1 MEYSPRIEQLI
12 TELLAARG
20 AVAPENLPGI
30 PDEDGA
36 RFLAHY
42 AEVSSGGAASWD
54 GARLS
59 AGSVPQSSPAE
70 RPVAASGPTP
80 PNTSG
85 FTSTRSPVD
94 EILSAPVGESMLDT
108 KPAGRPVP
116 MWMWL
121 LPLTFLLPGGVI
133 AWWMTRET
141 NRTISWLLLLTGV
154 VMTIITVASGPIVR
168 DMMAPIIQSVT
179 M

>member
-12 TELLAARG
+12 SELLAARG
-20 AVAPENLPGI
+20 TVAPESLPGI

-36 RFLAHY
+36 QFLAHY
-42 AEVSSGGAASWD
+42 AAVSGGAASWD

-59 AGSVPQSSPAE
+59 ANPGQQADLPARPESAAGSTPE
-70 RPVAASGPTP
+70 RTSVAA
-80 PNTSG
+80 
-85 FTSTRSPVD
+85 STRSPVD
-94 EILSAPVGESMLDT
+94 EILSAPVGASMLDT

-121 LPLTFLLPGGVI
+121 LPLTFLLPGGVV

-168 DMMAPIIQSVT
+168 DMMAPMIQSVT